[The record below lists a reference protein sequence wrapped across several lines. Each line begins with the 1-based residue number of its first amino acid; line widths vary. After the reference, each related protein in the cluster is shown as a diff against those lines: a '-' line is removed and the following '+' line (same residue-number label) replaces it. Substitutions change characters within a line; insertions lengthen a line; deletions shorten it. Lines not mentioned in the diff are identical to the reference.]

1 LQPGH
6 VVAYGPG
13 RMRTARPLVLSSLC
27 AAIAAG
33 TVGCTVFGYPTGSIY
48 TGTKVPHGVMRLEG
62 AGAGK
67 GGTARGEAC
76 ATGILGLVAFGDAS
90 LAAAKKAGGIA
101 DVHSV
106 EFGGLSI
113 LGIYTKGCTIAYG
126 PASPLNAN
134 GGGGGG
140 AWGGDGGG
148 DGAGAGGQPG
158 TKNPSSGKPSEP
170 GKGGPGG
177 PMSGSPI
184 AGGSGG
190 PPPNGTGTSGVEHH
204 EHGDVP
210 RVPGVPFKAVGFSF
224 MYDEPVTREG
234 DHQCITYDPTQP
246 SDPSPFPAA
255 KDEYDPEKTRGS
267 SKFAQG
273 HFVDR
278 CPTENVI
285 ATCDH
290 RRSRQMMT
298 FYYKGKL
305 PGDLH
310 VTQKV
315 YCTNSIFRGVWT
327 WVVPPEPV
335 AKPPA
340 SNGTVAFVCDNQNQ
354 FQCQTFRADMDPK
367 KVQEQKGLCTIMQGK
382 AVDHCPSAGLVGR
395 CEDPATGI
403 ATHYYSLSVF
413 DLAWSGC
420 EKKGG
425 KWSAP

>member
-1 LQPGH
+1 
-6 VVAYGPG
+6 
-13 RMRTARPLVLSSLC
+13 MRTSRPLVLSSVC

-33 TVGCTVFGYPTGSIY
+33 TIGCTVLGYPTGSIY
-48 TGTKVPHGVMRLEG
+48 TGTKVPHGAMRLEG

-67 GGTARGEAC
+67 GSTARGEAC
-76 ATGILGLVAFGDAS
+76 ATGILGMVAFGDAS
-90 LAAAKKAGGIA
+90 LAAAKKAGGIT

-126 PASPLNAN
+126 PASPLSA

-140 AWGGDGGG
+140 GGGGG
-148 DGAGAGGQPG
+148 DGSGDGAGSGGRPAE
-158 TKNPSSGKPSEP
+158 KNPGSGKPSEP
-170 GKGGPGG
+170 GTPGPGG
-177 PMSGSPI
+177 PMSGGPV
-184 AGGSGG
+184 AGGGGG
-190 PPPNGTGTSGVEHH
+190 PLPPGAGTAGVEHH

-210 RVPGVPFKAVGFSF
+210 RAVGVPFKAVGFSF
-224 MYDEPVTREG
+224 MYDEPVTHDG

-255 KDEYDPEKTRGS
+255 KEEYDPEKTRGS
-267 SKFAQG
+267 SRFNQG

-278 CPTENVI
+278 CPTENVV

-298 FYYKGKL
+298 FYYKGKT

-310 VTQKV
+310 VTKKF
-315 YCTNSIFRGVWT
+315 YCENSMFRGVWT
-327 WVVPPEPV
+327 WVVPPESV

-340 SNGTVAFVCDNQNQ
+340 SNGPLAFACDNQNQ
-354 FQCQTFRADMDPK
+354 FRCQTFRSDTDPK
-367 KVQEQKGLCTIMQGK
+367 KVQEQKALCTMMQGK
-382 AVDHCPSAGLVGR
+382 AVDHCPSTGLTGR
-395 CEDPATGI
+395 CEEPATGI
-403 ATHYYSLSVF
+403 ATYYYMPSSTTEL
-413 DLAWSGC
+413 LWPGC
-420 EKKGG
+420 DKQGG